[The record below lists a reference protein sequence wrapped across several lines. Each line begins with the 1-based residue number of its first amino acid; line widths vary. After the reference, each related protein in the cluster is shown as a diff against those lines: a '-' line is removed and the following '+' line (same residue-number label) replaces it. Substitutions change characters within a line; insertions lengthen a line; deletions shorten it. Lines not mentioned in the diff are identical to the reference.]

1 MSDNQRIIYS
11 CQAVAIDGVL
21 CHGVQSIGITT
32 NFNLEQVF
40 ELGQLSIY
48 ENIEGI
54 PDVEV
59 TLEKVID
66 GYPLLY
72 LMATTGVTGSS
83 ASGLVARSKQQANL
97 TLGIFGEEYGNIDVA
112 LDNSGNSEVEVLCSG
127 MYVSSVSYTLGADG
141 NFTESLTLVGNN
153 KQWLSNPTVGQTPAV
168 TITDE
173 KASGINGND
182 SPWSLVAGSGG
193 IQRREDFRMKYSILP
208 VGIRGVN
215 GSGIGN
221 GLKPVSEGQP
231 VGASGNS
238 VHLQSVS
245 ISTDFSR
252 EDILEL
258 GRKNPFFR
266 PAGFPIEVTCEI
278 EAVTSSGDFINAF
291 EDGDPALYNTSASG
305 NNTQEENIFF
315 ALRGGMSFDL
325 GRKNRLQSISY
336 GGGDATGGNVT
347 CSYSYSNFND
357 LDVKQY
363 THNNKSV
370 MGFATENN
378 PEGTDLTP
386 MFEEQRPD

>member
-1 MSDNQRIIYS
+1 MSQNQRIIYS

-40 ELGQLSIY
+40 ELGQLAIY

-72 LMATTGVTGSS
+72 LMATTGVTDTN
-83 ASGLVARSKQQANL
+83 ASGLIARSKTQVDLA
-97 TLGIFGEEYGNIDVA
+97 LGIFGEEDGNISA
-112 LDNSGNSEVEVLCSG
+112 GGNAEVEVLCTG
-127 MYVSSVSYTLGADG
+127 MYVSSISYTLGADG
-141 NFTESLTLVGNN
+141 NFTESLTLVGNS
-153 KQWLSNPTVGQTPAV
+153 KQWLTGGV

-173 KASGINGND
+173 LASGIDGSD
-182 SPWSLVAGSGG
+182 SPASLVAGSGG
-193 IQRREDFRMKYSILP
+193 IQRREDFRMAYTILP
-208 VGIRGVN
+208 TGIRGVN
-215 GSGIGN
+215 GAGAGN
-221 GLKPVSEGQP
+221 GLAPVSEGETA
-231 VGASGNS
+231 GASGNS
-238 VHLQSVS
+238 VHLQNVS

-258 GRKNPFFR
+258 GRKNPYFR

-278 EAVTSSGDFINAF
+278 EAVTTSGDFINAY
-291 EDGDPALYNTSASG
+291 EDGDPDLFNTAASG
-305 NNTQEENIFF
+305 NNTGEESIFI
-315 ALRGGMSFDL
+315 ALRNGIVFDL
-325 GRKNRLQSISY
+325 GEKNRLSSISY

-357 LDVKQY
+357 LDVRQW
-363 THNNKSV
+363 THNNSGV
-370 MGFATENN
+370 MGFG
-378 PEGTDLTP
+378 GTPLSMMND
-386 MFEEQRPD
+386 QHG

>member
-1 MSDNQRIIYS
+1 MSQNQRIIYS

-40 ELGQLSIY
+40 ELGQLAIY

-72 LMATTGVTGSS
+72 LMATTGVTGTN
-83 ASGLVARSKQQANL
+83 ASGLIARSKTQVDL
-97 TLGIFGEEYGNIDVA
+97 SLGIFGEEDGNISA
-112 LDNSGNSEVEVLCSG
+112 GGNAEVEVLCTG

-141 NFTESLTLVGNN
+141 NFTESLTLVGNS
-153 KQWLSNPTVGQTPAV
+153 KQWLTAGV
-168 TITDE
+168 TIDDE
-173 KASGINGND
+173 LASGIDGSD
-182 SPWSLVAGSGG
+182 SPASLVAGSGG
-193 IQRREDFRMKYSILP
+193 IQRREDFRMAYTILP
-208 VGIRGVN
+208 TGIRGVN
-215 GSGIGN
+215 GSGPGN
-221 GLKPVSEGQP
+221 GLAPVSAGQTA
-231 VGASGNS
+231 GASGNS
-238 VHLQSVS
+238 VHLQNVS

-258 GRKNPFFR
+258 GRKNPYFR

-278 EAVTSSGDFINAF
+278 EAVTTSGDFINAY
-291 EDGDPALYNTSASG
+291 EDGDPSLFNTAASG
-305 NNTQEENIFF
+305 NNTGEENIFI
-315 ALRGGMSFDL
+315 ALRNGIVFDL
-325 GRKNRLQSISY
+325 GSKNRLSSISY

-357 LDVKQY
+357 LDVRQY
-363 THNNKSV
+363 THNNSGV
-370 MGFATENN
+370 MGFG
-378 PEGTDLTP
+378 GTPLS
-386 MFEEQRPD
+386 MMVEQHPDYAE